1 MAALLGFAF
10 SYFNS
15 QLFVTPSIP
24 PTADF
29 TGQTIIIT
37 GSNIGL
43 GLEAARQL
51 VRLNATLIILAVRDV
66 RKGESAKEDIAR
78 TESSRRLD
86 ISSCVQVWELDL
98 ARYESVKGF
107 ARRVET
113 LDRVDKVIENAS
125 IYPFNFEPGE

>member
-1 MAALLGFAF
+1 MAALLGFDF

-43 GLEAARQL
+43 GLEPARHF
-51 VRLNATLIILAVRDV
+51 VRLNATLVILAVRDV
-66 RKGESAKEDIAR
+66 RKGKSAKEDIAR
-78 TESSRRLD
+78 TESSYRPD
-86 ISSCVQVWELDL
+86 VASCSPYGSWIWRGTSL
-98 ARYESVKGF
+98 
-107 ARRVET
+107 
-113 LDRVDKVIENAS
+113 
-125 IYPFNFEPGE
+125 

>member
-51 VRLNATLIILAVRDV
+51 VHLKATLIILAVRDV
-66 RKGESAKEDIAR
+66 RKGESAKDIAR
-78 TESSRRLD
+78 TNSPGGW
-86 ISSCVQVWELDL
+86 ISALVCKYGNWILRGMSL
-98 ARYESVKGF
+98 
-107 ARRVET
+107 
-113 LDRVDKVIENAS
+113 
-125 IYPFNFEPGE
+125 

>member
-10 SYFNS
+10 SNFNS

-29 TGQTIIIT
+29 TGQSIIIT

-98 ARYESVKGF
+98 ARYEPVKGF